1 MKILKNIAIISL
13 GVIIVS
19 GCKKLDIAPNDQ
31 YSSLNFWTT
40 SANVYNA
47 LNNNYSL
54 MYNSNLYFNL
64 EGTSDNAY
72 SANNSDL
79 LLIGS
84 GTANSQTAE
93 FLNDWDAYYAAIK
106 SCNEF
111 LAFVD
116 QNKTLG
122 ATTLARLKAEVRF
135 IRAFEDFNLTKWYG
149 DVPLIN
155 DNITEDQSKTESR
168 TPQAQVYAFIVSEM
182 EAIIPSLPTQNQ
194 LGAGENGR
202 ITKGAALALEARVL
216 LYQSKWTDVANVCT
230 QLMTNQTTNGTYAL
244 SPNYEALF
252 NNPTTNKNNTE
263 TILSLQYVPATTRT
277 WNNYWDFCPRTVGGR
292 VSALAPTQELVND
305 YIMLNGDSITQAGSG
320 YDQSNPYVNRDP
332 RLTATVVYDRYQW
345 NNEGSI
351 NGPSKT
357 IYIKP
362 GSDPNQPGL
371 DEYSKT
377 SESSSPT
384 GYYWRKYFDPSALA
398 NYQSGNNLHLFR
410 YAEIL
415 LDYAEAENALG
426 QMNATVWNQT
436 IGALRARAGF
446 TDPNALNYPGN
457 NNDMT
462 VIIRRE
468 RRVELA
474 MEGLRTDDI
483 RRWKIGNTVMNGYVH
498 GAQFSGDPTTDNGY
512 IRAQKRT
519 FNPNRDY
526 LWPIPLSELNLDKN
540 LTQNPNY

>member
-1 MKILKNIAIISL
+1 MKIFRNISIISL
-13 GVIIVS
+13 AAMLAL
-19 GCKKLDIAPNDQ
+19 GCKKLDLAPNDQ
-31 YSSLNFWTT
+31 YSILNFWTT

-79 LLIGS
+79 LLIAS
-84 GTANSQTAE
+84 GTANSQTGE
-93 FLNDWDAYYAAIK
+93 FLSDWTTYYTAIK

-111 LAFVD
+111 LAYVD
-116 QNKTLG
+116 QNKTLD
-122 ATTLARLKAEVRF
+122 AASLARVKAEVRF

-155 DNITEDQSKTESR
+155 DNVSEDEAKNETR
-168 TPQAQVYAFIVSEM
+168 TPQAQVYAFIASEM
-182 EAIIPSLPTQNQ
+182 DAIASALPTKDQ
-194 LGAGENGR
+194 LASTENGR
-202 ITKGAALALEARVL
+202 ITKGAALALKARVL
-216 LYQSKWTDVANVCT
+216 LYQNKWADVVTTCEA
-230 QLMTNQTTNGTYAL
+230 LMGGTNGTYSLA
-244 SPNYEALF
+244 PNYENLF
-252 NNPTTNKNNTE
+252 NDPTTNKTNNE
-263 TILSLQYVPATTRT
+263 SILSLQYVPATTRT
-277 WNNYWDFCPRTVGGR
+277 WTNYWDFAPRSVGGR

-320 YDQSNPYVNRDP
+320 YTEANPYVNRDP
-332 RLTATVVYDRYQW
+332 RLTATVVYDGYQW

-362 GSDPNQPGL
+362 GSDPTQPGL
-371 DEYSKT
+371 DEYSRN

-415 LDYAEAENALG
+415 LDYAEAKNALG
-426 QMNATVWNQT
+426 QMDATVWGQT
-436 IGALRARAGF
+436 IGALRTRAGF

-457 NNDMT
+457 ADMT

-474 MEGLRTDDI
+474 LEGLRTDDL
-483 RRWKIGNTVMNGYVH
+483 RRWKLANKVLNGYVH
-498 GAQFSGDPTTDNGY
+498 GAQFSGDPSTDNGY

-526 LWPIPLSELNLDKN
+526 LWAIPLSELNLDKA

>member
-1 MKILKNIAIISL
+1 MKIFRNISIISL
-13 GVIIVS
+13 AAMLAL

-79 LLIGS
+79 LLIAS
-84 GTANSQTAE
+84 GTANSQTTE
-93 FLNDWDAYYAAIK
+93 FQNDWASYYSAIK

-116 QNKTLG
+116 QNKTLD
-122 ATTLARLKAEVRF
+122 AATLARVKAEVRF

-155 DNITEDQSKTESR
+155 DNITEDQAKTEAR
-168 TPQAQVYAFIVSEM
+168 TPQAQVYTFIVSEM
-182 EAIIPSLPTQNQ
+182 DAIASALPTKDQ
-194 LGAGENGR
+194 LASTENGR
-202 ITKGAALALEARVL
+202 ITKGAALALKARVL
-216 LYQSKWTDVANVCT
+216 LYQNKWADVVTTCEA
-230 QLMTNQTTNGTYAL
+230 LMGGTNGTYSLA
-244 SPNYEALF
+244 PNYENLF
-252 NNPTTNKNNTE
+252 NDPTTNKTNNE
-263 TILSLQYVPATTRT
+263 SILSLQYVPATTRT
-277 WNNYWDFCPRTVGGR
+277 WSNYWDFAPRSVGGR

-320 YDQSNPYVNRDP
+320 YTEANPYVNRDP
-332 RLTATVVYDRYQW
+332 RLTATVVYDGYQW

-362 GSDPNQPGL
+362 GSDPTQPGL
-371 DEYSKT
+371 DEYSRN

-415 LDYAEAENALG
+415 LDYAEAKNALG
-426 QMNATVWNQT
+426 QMDATVWGQT
-436 IGALRARAGF
+436 IGALRTRAGF

-457 NNDMT
+457 TDMT

-474 MEGLRTDDI
+474 LEGLRTDDL
-483 RRWKIGNTVMNGYVH
+483 RRWKLANTVLNGYVH
-498 GAQFSGDPTTDNGY
+498 GAQFSGDPSTDNGY

-526 LWPIPLSELNLDKN
+526 LWAIPLSELNLDKA

>member
-13 GVIIVS
+13 GVIIAA

-155 DNITEDQSKTESR
+155 DNITEDQAKTESR

-252 NNPTTNKNNTE
+252 NDPTTNKNNTE
-263 TILSLQYVPATTRT
+263 AILSLQYVPATTRT

-305 YIMLNGDSITQAGSG
+305 YIMLNGDSITQASSG
-320 YDQSNPYVNRDP
+320 YDQSNPYANRDP

-398 NYQSGNNLHLFR
+398 NYQSDNNLHLFR

-446 TDPNALNYPGN
+446 TDSNALNYPGN

-483 RRWKIGNTVMNGYVH
+483 RRWKIGNIVMNGYVH

>member
-1 MKILKNIAIISL
+1 MKIFRNIAMISL
-13 GVIIVS
+13 AVMTS
-19 GCKKLDIAPNDQ
+19 LGCKKLDIAPNDQ

-79 LLIGS
+79 LLIAS
-84 GTANSQTAE
+84 GTANSQTTE
-93 FLNDWDAYYAAIK
+93 FLNDWTAYYSAIK

-111 LAFVD
+111 LAYID
-116 QNKTLG
+116 QNKTLD
-122 ATTLARLKAEVRF
+122 AATLARLKAEVRF

-155 DNITEDQSKTESR
+155 DNITEDQAKTEAR
-168 TPQAQVYAFIVSEM
+168 TPQAQVYAFIVNEM
-182 EAIIPSLPTQNQ
+182 NAIIPSLPAKDQ
-194 LGAGENGR
+194 LGATENGR
-202 ITKGAALALEARVL
+202 VTKGAALALEARVL
-216 LYQSKWTDVANVCT
+216 LYQSKWTDVVTVCT
-230 QLMTNQTTNGTYAL
+230 QLMTEQATNGTYSL
-244 SPNYEALF
+244 SPDYEALF
-252 NNPTTNKNNTE
+252 NDPATNKTNTE
-263 TILSLQYVPATTRT
+263 SILSLQYVPATTRT

-320 YDQSNPYVNRDP
+320 YDETNPYVNRDP
-332 RLTATVVYDRYQW
+332 RLTATVVYNRYQW

-351 NGPSKT
+351 NGPSKI

-415 LDYAEAENALG
+415 LDYAEAKNALG
-426 QMNATVWNQT
+426 QMDATVWNQT
-436 IGALRARAGF
+436 IGALRTRAGF
-446 TDPNALNYPGN
+446 TDANAINYPGN
-457 NNDMT
+457 NDMT
-462 VIIRRE
+462 TIIRRE

-483 RRWKIGNTVMNGYVH
+483 RRWKIANTVMNGYVH
-498 GAQFSGDPTTDNGY
+498 GAQFSGDPSTDNGY
-512 IRAQKRT
+512 IRAQKRA

-526 LWPIPLSELNLDKN
+526 LWAIPLSETNLDKS

>member
-1 MKILKNIAIISL
+1 MKIFRNISIISL
-13 GVIIVS
+13 TAMLAL

-40 SANVYNA
+40 TANVYNA

-72 SANNSDL
+72 SGNNSDL
-79 LLIGS
+79 LLIAS
-84 GTANSQTAE
+84 GTANSLTGE
-93 FLNDWDAYYAAIK
+93 FLSDWTTYYSAIK

-116 QNKTLG
+116 QNKTLD
-122 ATTLARLKAEVRF
+122 AATLARVKAEVRF

-149 DVPLIN
+149 DVPLIS
-155 DNITEDQSKTESR
+155 DNVTEDEAKTEAR
-168 TPQAQVYAFIVSEM
+168 TPQAQIYAFIASEM
-182 EAIIPSLPTQNQ
+182 DAIASALPTKDQ
-194 LGAGENGR
+194 LASTENGR
-202 ITKGAALALEARVL
+202 ITKGAALALKARVL
-216 LYQSKWTDVANVCT
+216 LYQGKWADVV
-230 QLMTNQTTNGTYAL
+230 TTC
-244 SPNYEALF
+244 EALMGGANGSYSLAPDYEKLF
-252 NNPTTNKNNTE
+252 NDPATNKTNNE
-263 TILSLQYVPATTRT
+263 SILSLQYVPATTRT
-277 WNNYWDFCPRTVGGR
+277 WSNYWDFAPRTVGGR

-305 YIMLNGDSITQAGSG
+305 YVMANGDSITQAGSG
-320 YDQSNPYVNRDP
+320 YSQANPYVNRDP

-345 NNEGSI
+345 NNDGSI

-362 GSDPNQPGL
+362 GSDPTQPGL
-371 DEYSKT
+371 DEYSRT

-415 LDYAEAENALG
+415 LDYAEAKNALG
-426 QMNATVWNQT
+426 QMDATVWGQT
-436 IGALRARAGF
+436 IGALRTRAGF

-457 NNDMT
+457 TDIT

-474 MEGLRTDDI
+474 MEGLRTDDL
-483 RRWKIGNTVMNGYVH
+483 RRWKLANTVMNGYAH
-498 GAQFSGDPTTDNGY
+498 GAQFSGDPSTDNGY
-512 IRAQKRT
+512 IRAQKRS
-519 FNPNRDY
+519 FNPARDY
-526 LWPIPLSELNLDKN
+526 LWAIPQNELNLDKA